1 MFDYRGL
8 QDVLFIALYWGVA
21 FLAVLAAVYLLFRRR
36 NVFMRERGPECMTIE
51 SPREPVRIGHP
62 LHSSLRLR
70 RWTAAL
76 LAAMAASHVWWYAV
90 GQWWLADDWL
100 VRTITVIMLDR
111 MTLVPLTMAVL
122 LAMLQDRRRPLW
134 PWLVMQLP
142 VVIFAIVGID
152 ERSSFCG
159 CELPHYWQLA
169 MVAVFITYY
178 IYALWQYGRWLLDN
192 YADLDH
198 KEVWQSLVF
207 ALALLAVYVIYT
219 SNAGELMREYLSQ
232 VISIV
237 IIAFLLWRV
246 ETLQELPSQEDMKAF

>member
-1 MFDYRGL
+1 MYEYRGL
-8 QDVLFIALYWGVA
+8 QDIIFISLYCGVA
-21 FLAVLAAVYLLFRRR
+21 FLAVVACLYLLLRRG
-36 NVFMRERGPECMTIE
+36 NAFVGDEFK
-51 SPREPVRIGHP
+51 
-62 LHSSLRLR
+62 SSRRLR

-76 LAAMAASHVWWYAV
+76 LAAMAASHVWWYAIGV
-90 GQWWLADDWL
+90 YWLADDRL
-100 VRTITVIMLDR
+100 VRNITTILLDHI
-111 MTLVPLTMAVL
+111 TLVPLTMAML

-142 VVIFAIVGID
+142 VVIFAIVGIAQ
-152 ERSSFCG
+152 RSTFYG
-159 CELPHYWQLA
+159 YELVHYWQLVV
-169 MVAVFITYY
+169 VAVFITYY

-207 ALALLAVYVIYT
+207 ALALLAIYVIYT

-237 IIAFLLWRV
+237 IIVFLVWRV
-246 ETLQELPSQEDMKAF
+246 ETLQELEEN

>member
-1 MFDYRGL
+1 MYEYRGL
-8 QDVLFIALYWGVA
+8 QDIIFISLYCGVA
-21 FLAVLAAVYLLFRRR
+21 FLAVVACLYLLLRRG
-36 NVFMRERGPECMTIE
+36 NAFVGNEFK
-51 SPREPVRIGHP
+51 
-62 LHSSLRLR
+62 SSRRLR

-76 LAAMAASHVWWYAV
+76 LAAMAASHVWWYAIGV
-90 GQWWLADDWL
+90 YWLADDRL
-100 VRTITVIMLDR
+100 VRNITTILLDHI
-111 MTLVPLTMAVL
+111 TLVPLTMAML

-142 VVIFAIVGID
+142 VVIFAIVGIAQ
-152 ERSSFCG
+152 RSTFYG
-159 CELPHYWQLA
+159 YELVHYWQLVV
-169 MVAVFITYY
+169 VAVFITYY

-237 IIAFLLWRV
+237 IIVFLVWRV
-246 ETLQELPSQEDMKAF
+246 ETLQELETD